1 MRRTPDNVANLPI
14 PRPEQGPHELV
25 AYDPYAN
32 AYVPDDEI
40 DLRELWRVVTKYKGT
55 IFTVLA
61 LVLATTVIG
70 TLLMRPVYRA
80 EALLEIKP
88 DSGRMVKFQ
97 NLEQA
102 DYQPLEYKTT
112 QQNILQSDSVAEA
125 VIEDLDLADNPE
137 MTGALTQRGFIS
149 GVRQLIAPL
158 MKGLR
163 GGDALES
170 EEDAAN
176 RERIEML
183 ERFHDRLTV
192 SPIKRSDLF
201 KVSFDSFDPQLA
213 SSAVNSVVNEYMR
226 LNQERRFNSTSGA
239 KEFLQ
244 KEIAKVQAKLEASEK
259 DLTEF
264 ARRHRIIDVEEKDDI
279 MTERL
284 TDLSAQLTE
293 ANGQRMA
300 AEALYIQAQSE
311 NGIEVL
317 PAVLGDSLIQELK
330 GEYTELQGEYFKA
343 SRIYKPA
350 YPTMQ
355 QLQAE
360 IARVKASLDM
370 ETQRI
375 VDGLKTNYEQLQK
388 REQLLEERLEQQ
400 KANLLALKDRSIQY
414 NILKREW
421 ETNKQLYTGLLERMK
436 EVGVA
441 AGMEINNISLIDRAK
456 TPVEQYKPNL
466 QLNALLAMVLGLA
479 GGVGL
484 AFLLAYLDN
493 TVRTPEELERLVA
506 VSSLG
511 MVPRQGSGKRSR
523 RRKEKT
529 KELETAVAGGGML
542 ELISHFER
550 DNELSEAFRS
560 IRTSLMFSSP
570 TGLPKVLQVT
580 STGPG
585 EGKTTV
591 AANLSAVLA
600 DNGARVLLVD
610 ADLRKPRVHKVFK
623 VPSAP
628 GLTEYL
634 TGQFDVSPVRQTEIA
649 NLAMIPSG
657 TPPPNPAELLGSK
670 AMGEFLEQM
679 SEFYDHILLDSAP
692 LLGLADSVIIS
703 TKVDGVI
710 YTVLSGEINRDGLRE
725 GVKRL
730 RRVHAPLLGA
740 ILNQVELSSK
750 EYGYYGDYYYS
761 YKSSPAEEEQPYEAP
776 GKEYSRAS

>member
-1 MRRTPDNVANLPI
+1 MRREPDNLSHLPI
-14 PRPEQGPHELV
+14 PRPEQGPHDLV

-32 AYVPDDEI
+32 TYVPDDEI
-40 DLRELWRVVTKYKGT
+40 DLRELWRVITKHKGT
-55 IFTVLA
+55 IFTVLT
-61 LVLATTVIG
+61 LVLATTVIA

-97 NLEQA
+97 SLEQA

-125 VIEDLDLADNPE
+125 VIEDLDLAENPE
-137 MTGALTQRGFIS
+137 MTGDLAQRGFVS
-149 GVRQLIAPL
+149 GIKQVVTPLKKMIRGEKAPV
-158 MKGLR
+158 
-163 GGDALES
+163 S

-176 RERIEML
+176 REQIEML
-183 ERFHDRLTV
+183 SRFHERLTV

-213 SSAVNSVVNEYMR
+213 SSAANSVVDEYMR
-226 LNQERRFNSTSGA
+226 LNQERRFDSTSGA

-244 KEIAKVQAKLEASEK
+244 KEIAKIQSKLEASEK

-264 ARRHRIIDVEEKDDI
+264 ARKHQIVDVEEKDDI
-279 MTERL
+279 MTVRL
-284 TDLSAQLTE
+284 TDLSAQLT
-293 ANGQRMA
+293 AINGERVA
-300 AEALYIQAQSE
+300 AEALYVQSQSE

-317 PAVLGDSLIQELK
+317 PAVLRDELIQELK
-330 GEYTELQGEYFKA
+330 GDYTELQGEYFKL

-350 YPTMQ
+350 YPKLQ

-360 IARVKASLDM
+360 LDRVKSSLDT

-375 VDGLKTNYEQLQK
+375 VDGLKTNFEQLQK
-388 REQLLEERLEQQ
+388 KELLLEERLEQQ
-400 KANLLALKDRSIQY
+400 KTNLLSLKDRSIQY

-421 ETNKQLYTGLLERMK
+421 ETNRQLYTGLLERMK

-466 QLNALLAMVLGLA
+466 KLNALLAAVLGLA
-479 GGVGL
+479 GGIGL

-511 MVPRQGSGKRSR
+511 MVPKQSSGKGSKK
-523 RRKEKT
+523 RKK
-529 KELETAVAGGGML
+529 KAKALETEAPAGI
-542 ELISHFER
+542 ELVSHYER

-560 IRTSLMFSSP
+560 VRTSLMFSSP
-570 TGLPKVLQVT
+570 AGLPKVLQVT

-585 EGKTTV
+585 EGKTTI
-591 AANLSAVLA
+591 AANLAAVLA

-610 ADLRKPRVHKVFK
+610 ADLRKPRVHKIFK
-623 VPSAP
+623 IPSAP

-634 TGQFDVSPVRQTEIA
+634 TGQFETSPVRRTEIE
-649 NLAMIPSG
+649 NLAVIPSG

-670 AMGEFLEQM
+670 AMDEFLEEM
-679 SEFYDHILLDSAP
+679 SGLYDHVLLDSAP

-710 YTVLSGEINRDGLRE
+710 YTVLAGEINRDGLRE

-730 RRVHAPLLGA
+730 RRVHAPVLG
-740 ILNQVELSSK
+740 
-750 EYGYYGDYYYS
+750 
-761 YKSSPAEEEQPYEAP
+761 
-776 GKEYSRAS
+776 